1 MLPPACKVSLIRNDL
16 STIWC
21 ELTASIRT
29 KAEPIAVPPS
39 SPVKQGGKPKKEGS
53 NSNSESNEESTS
65 SSESEQQTEK
75 ELLLCFRPFREG
87 EKVGEEL
94 RFCPKAG
101 EDTDGSSS
109 ILASS
114 VDATKV
120 SSMDSTN
127 VSSMTSPSSKA
138 SSSKKASKKAAA
150 TPASAKSLSEKK
162 QSSKKKRHLEVEEK
176 MSRSDDNET
185 QVDANEKSAI
195 ETMMKL
201 ANHK

>member
-127 VSSMTSPSSKA
+127 VSSMTSPSSNV
-138 SSSKKASKKAAA
+138 SSKKASKKTAA
-150 TPASAKSLSEKK
+150 TSASAKSSSEKK
-162 QSSKKKRHLEVEEK
+162 QPSKKKRHLEVEEK

>member
-65 SSESEQQTEK
+65 SSEPEQQTEK

-127 VSSMTSPSSKA
+127 VSSMTSPSSNV
-138 SSSKKASKKAAA
+138 SSKKASKKTAA
-150 TPASAKSLSEKK
+150 TSASAKSSSEKK
-162 QSSKKKRHLEVEEK
+162 QPSKKKRHLEVEEK